1 MPGQKSEQEAAI
13 ARASIAPQYQ
23 AALTA
28 RAYTPLPKEQVHGD
42 ALVAE
47 LIAQCAAAAGGD
59 LSRGETMLVAQAH
72 ALDAIFGEC
81 ARRARSNMGEY
92 PQTADMYLRQALR
105 AQSNCRATW
114 ETLANLK
121 NPPNATFVRQANIA
135 NGPQQVN
142 NGAPLARA
150 EETTN
155 EPSKLLEESHG
166 ERLDTRAAGA
176 SGGANP
182 DLEAVAT
189 SNRTKNSG
197 R

>member
-1 MPGQKSEQEAAI
+1 MESKKCKAVATRDPAMLTVNARSESEQEAAI

-92 PQTADMYLRQALR
+92 PQTADMYLRQALVSLR
-105 AQSNCRATW
+105 ALVAFVVGSGARLRCQSDD
-114 ETLANLK
+114 
-121 NPPNATFVRQANIA
+121 
-135 NGPQQVN
+135 G
-142 NGAPLARA
+142 
-150 EETTN
+150 
-155 EPSKLLEESHG
+155 
-166 ERLDTRAAGA
+166 
-176 SGGANP
+176 SG
-182 DLEAVAT
+182 
-189 SNRTKNSG
+189 
-197 R
+197 

>member
-1 MPGQKSEQEAAI
+1 MESKKCKAVATRDPAMLTVNARSESEQEAAI

-81 ARRARSNMGEY
+81 ARRARSNMGES
-92 PQTADMYLRQALR
+92 PR
-105 AQSNCRATW
+105 
-114 ETLANLK
+114 
-121 NPPNATFVRQANIA
+121 PPTCTF
-135 NGPQQVN
+135 G
-142 NGAPLARA
+142 
-150 EETTN
+150 
-155 EPSKLLEESHG
+155 KH
-166 ERLDTRAAGA
+166 
-176 SGGANP
+176 
-182 DLEAVAT
+182 
-189 SNRTKNSG
+189 
-197 R
+197 